1 MYLRMKENKEINQ
14 VNKQK
19 LIIIHTSKVLLPE
32 GNQAVHES
40 FLNTS
45 EPENVKETSTTSKR
59 LSRKL

>member
-19 LIIIHTSKVLLPE
+19 LIIIDTSKVLLPE

>member
-19 LIIIHTSKVLLPE
+19 LIIIDTSKVLLPE
-32 GNQAVHES
+32 GNQVVHES
-40 FLNTS
+40 FLKTS

>member
-45 EPENVKETSTTSKR
+45 EPENVKET
-59 LSRKL
+59 